1 MQKTE
6 PETKPDPDFLITHVN
21 RETRKETIITPYTS
35 PGNFKKETD
44 SNVFSQSDAGNEAWG
59 E

>member
-6 PETKPDPDFLITHVN
+6 PETKLDPGFRITHVN
-21 RETRKETIITPYTS
+21 RESREKTIITPYTS
-35 PGNFKKETD
+35 PGSFKKEID
-44 SNVFSQSDAGNEAWG
+44 SNVFSQLDVGSEAWG